1 LNRRPSACKADA
13 LPTELHPLGRR
24 GGERERGSCEP
35 YRQLPLSP
43 SPPLPLSSTSSMG
56 VPELESGTSSL
67 SATRSNQLSYTPA
80 IAARPSIDQARMRA
94 EEFTECRFALQGNL
108 PAESARM
115 RRILGVADRSA
126 GFDRRRSLRRASRA
140 AALRLRT
147 SASSAERADGAI
159 RSASKSTFPARDW
172 FVRMNLV
179 RQNESE

>member
-1 LNRRPSACKADA
+1 
-13 LPTELHPLGRR
+13 
-24 GGERERGSCEP
+24 
-35 YRQLPLSP
+35 
-43 SPPLPLSSTSSMG
+43 MG

-159 RSASKSTFPARDW
+159 RSSSKSTFPARDW

-179 RQNESE
+179 RQNEIGAPLLAPETLSSPSPVLTRSFCHPTRIAAACSIVATTDCLG